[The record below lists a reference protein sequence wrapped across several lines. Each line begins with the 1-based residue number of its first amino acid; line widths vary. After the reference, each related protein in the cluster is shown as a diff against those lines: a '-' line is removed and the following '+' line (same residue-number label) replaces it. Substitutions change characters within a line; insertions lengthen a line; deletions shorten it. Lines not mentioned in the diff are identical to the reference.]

1 KGDYSAF
8 VKLGGDHN
16 GILYCEADLQ
26 RRDSERIVVDGVEHV
41 KQFKPDGFGIEI
53 NQFQHL
59 LMPEFRRVGREQHL
73 HLPLSGITNTENKLL
88 RLRTIGSYLAQR
100 KLRFRARSPGTLLL
114 VQQLRD
120 FPVGDHDDGPD
131 ALQMAMQLM
140 DTLWADPQQQRTR
153 SGVWM

>member
-1 KGDYSAF
+1 
-8 VKLGGDHN
+8 
-16 GILYCEADLQ
+16 
-26 RRDSERIVVDGVEHV
+26 V

-73 HLPLSGITNTENKLL
+73 HLPLYGITNTENKLL

-140 DTLWADPQQQRTR
+140 DTLWADRQQQRTR